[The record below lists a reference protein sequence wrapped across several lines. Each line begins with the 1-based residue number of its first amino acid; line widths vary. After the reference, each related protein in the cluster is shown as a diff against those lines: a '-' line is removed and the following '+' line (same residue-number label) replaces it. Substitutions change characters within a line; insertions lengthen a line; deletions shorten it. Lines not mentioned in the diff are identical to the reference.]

1 MGQTSTWSSLH
12 TKEIHM
18 CYASSREASD
28 CGMRGIGEP
37 RNLAPYHERADR
49 NEPPIRLSDLSEE
62 VSESISIPVS
72 YTCT

>member
-1 MGQTSTWSSLH
+1 MGQTSTKSSLH

-18 CYASSREASD
+18 CYELRVASSQEASD

-49 NEPPIRLSDLSEE
+49 NDPPFRLALSE
-62 VSESISIPVS
+62 
-72 YTCT
+72 